1 MASAQEIIKDQPEHI
16 KVLFQ
21 AINQGQKETI
31 KEMLS
36 AYGKNEGGSGGG
48 QGQGGSCCS
57 SCAVGKPCDSNT
69 CPGSPPAMILPECYK
84 GCSTISKCLMEFYR
98 DARLRTDANA
108 WLEYNKRE
116 IGLVHLNRNVGVAPF
131 YNVPPF
137 PLGTGQNAML
147 MQEPAQWLPYEPGFF
162 KVDLTWLGAA
172 ANQAVTIKIWT
183 GDYSVTSVSDPN
195 ADGLVQVGRDLTLSD
210 FTTSPNDSGGG
221 CCWFMP
227 YPELFGCEESA
238 IPNQRRVFFEL
249 RAGAMGA
256 SQITQFAVDLV
267 KRSTKKFTQMC
278 KQYGLDF

>member
-1 MASAQEIIKDQPEHI
+1 
-16 KVLFQ
+16 
-21 AINQGQKETI
+21 
-31 KEMLS
+31 
-36 AYGKNEGGSGGG
+36 
-48 QGQGGSCCS
+48 
-57 SCAVGKPCDSNT
+57 
-69 CPGSPPAMILPECYK
+69 
-84 GCSTISKCLMEFYR
+84 
-98 DARLRTDANA
+98 
-108 WLEYNKRE
+108 
-116 IGLVHLNRNVGVAPF
+116 
-131 YNVPPF
+131 
-137 PLGTGQNAML
+137 ML